1 MNSDAPATAAPKAP
15 DKYRKILIISYL
27 FPPAGGIAV
36 QRPLSFAK
44 YLSRLGFEVHVLSA
58 GSAASPVM
66 DAGLLRHVP
75 PEVTLH
81 RAFAP
86 VVPFGFRQRIWKVLS
101 RGGQPGPKP
110 ASTMTGPP
118 GWSLRGSVMD
128 LVKQL
133 ICPDPEVVWVP
144 FALRKATKIVKQC
157 GIDTVLVT
165 APPFS
170 AFLVGNALKRRFPH
184 VRLISDFRDDWVG
197 FYLQE
202 FGGLNNANT
211 VRRSKQMERTT
222 AEQSDLVL
230 VVTEAMLTGYRERYR
245 DLAAG
250 KFALIPNGYDPESF
264 ESLTRRKHAGS
275 KVVFTFTGTVYSASS
290 PRTYL
295 EALQRLPD
303 SIRTQVET
311 RFVGRIADSEKP
323 LLDSLRDDVQLMGF
337 LPQNQALQYLQESDY
352 LLLIMTDPG
361 ALTGKLFEYM
371 ATGKPILAL
380 APTGGEIARILKET
394 HTGWCVDPHD
404 SAAIQVIL
412 QSLVE
417 RAQSGTSD
425 WLPDWDLI
433 RRYERP
439 RLAEA
444 LAARIR
450 EF

>member
-1 MNSDAPATAAPKAP
+1 MNSDAPAVHAPKGGSGS
-15 DKYRKILIISYL
+15 RKILIISYS
-27 FPPAGGIAV
+27 FPPAGGISV

-58 GSAASPVM
+58 GTAASPVI

-86 VVPFGFRQRIWKVLS
+86 VVPFVLRQKIWKVLS
-101 RGGQPGPKP
+101 RGGKSGPKP
-110 ASTMTGPP
+110 ASTVAAPR
-118 GWSLRGSVMD
+118 GWSLRASVTD

-144 FALRKATKIVKQC
+144 FALRKATKIVKRS
-157 GIDTVLVT
+157 GIDTVFVT

-170 AFLVGNALKRRFPH
+170 AFLVGNALKRRFPQ

-230 VVTEAMLTGYRERYR
+230 VVTQAMLTGYRERYP
-245 DLAAG
+245 DLPAG

-264 ESLTRRKHAGS
+264 ASLTRRQHAGS

-311 RFVGRIADSEKP
+311 RFIGRVADSEKP
-323 LLDSLRDDVQLMGF
+323 LLESMQDSVRVLGF

-352 LLLIMTDPG
+352 LLLIMTDPS

-380 APTGGEIARILKET
+380 SPIGGEIARILKET
-394 HTGWCVDPHD
+394 QTGWCVDPND
-404 SAAIQVIL
+404 SAAIQSTL
-412 QSLVE
+412 QTLVE
-417 RAQSGTSD
+417 RAQSDAHAWS
-425 WLPDWDLI
+425 PNWDLI

-439 RLAEA
+439 RLTEA

-450 EF
+450 EL

>member
-1 MNSDAPATAAPKAP
+1 MDPDAQAAHAPKGGNGS
-15 DKYRKILIISYL
+15 RKILIISYL
-27 FPPAGGIAV
+27 FPPAGGITV

-58 GSAASPVM
+58 GTAASPVI
-66 DAGLLRHVP
+66 DVGLLRHVP

-86 VVPFGFRQRIWKVLS
+86 VVPFALRQKIWKLLS
-101 RGGQPGPKP
+101 RGGKAGPKTAP
-110 ASTMTGPP
+110 AAAAPRGR
-118 GWSLRGSVMD
+118 SLRGSVTE

-133 ICPDPEVVWVP
+133 ICPDPEIVWVP
-144 FALRKATKIVKQC
+144 FALRKATKIVKQN
-157 GIDTVLVT
+157 GIDTIFVT

-170 AFLVGNALKRRFPH
+170 AFLAGNALKRRFPH
-184 VRLISDFRDDWVG
+184 VKLISDFRDDWVG
-197 FYLQE
+197 FYLRE
-202 FGGLNNANT
+202 FGALNNANT

-222 AEQSDLVL
+222 VEQCDLAL
-230 VVTEAMLTGYRERYR
+230 VVTQAMLTGYRERYP
-245 DLAAG
+245 DLPAG

-264 ESLTRRKHAGS
+264 ESLTGRTHAGS
-275 KVVFTFTGTVYSASS
+275 KVVFTFAGTVYSASS

-295 EALQRLPD
+295 EALQRLPE

-311 RFVGRIADSEKP
+311 RFVGRVAESEKP
-323 LLDSLRDDVQLMGF
+323 LLESMQDTVRLMGF
-337 LPQNQALQYLQESDY
+337 LPQNQALEYLQESDY
-352 LLLIMTDPG
+352 LLLIMTDPS

-380 APTGGEIARILKET
+380 SPTGGEIARILKET
-394 HTGWCVDPHD
+394 QTGWCVDPND
-404 SAAIQVIL
+404 SAAIQSTL
-412 QSLVE
+412 QTLVE
-417 RAQSGTSD
+417 RAQSGASD
-425 WLPDWDLI
+425 WSPNWGLI

-450 EF
+450 EL